1 MTVCPGYSVVGL
13 SDSVLSV
20 RVNAAAV
27 VYQSRATA
35 QMPVTYSYL
44 AAIVVTTQV
53 LSNDIARR
61 QVFVTTRYNS
71 ELVTL
76 STSRYYSHISKT
88 YGCTAASMIQR
99 RLPAENYATFSLK
112 SSCWS
117 AWSSDNLQS
126 QLLTGGR
133 HRRPTECREKSHLF
147 VEIIIKRGGKEE
159 IRRNHSMKI

>member
-1 MTVCPGYSVVGL
+1 MTVCLGYSVVGL

-35 QMPVTYSYL
+35 QMPVAYSYL

-61 QVFVTTRYNS
+61 QVFVTTRYNA

-76 STSRYYSHISKT
+76 STSRYYSHIST
-88 YGCTAASMIQR
+88 
-99 RLPAENYATFSLK
+99 
-112 SSCWS
+112 W
-117 AWSSDNLQS
+117 
-126 QLLTGGR
+126 
-133 HRRPTECREKSHLF
+133 
-147 VEIIIKRGGKEE
+147 
-159 IRRNHSMKI
+159 